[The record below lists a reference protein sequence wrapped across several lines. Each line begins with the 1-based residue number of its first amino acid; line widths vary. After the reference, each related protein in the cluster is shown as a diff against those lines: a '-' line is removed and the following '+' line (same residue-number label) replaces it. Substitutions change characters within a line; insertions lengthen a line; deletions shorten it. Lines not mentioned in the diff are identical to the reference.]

1 MTPLAL
7 LLGAGV
13 GAGMMG
19 IVAGARGTA
28 AQTKVIADLR
38 ISRRRRR
45 GVIVGVAAGGIA
57 YVMTGW
63 PVLALLA
70 VAATVTLPQMLGGGD
85 RRDALARSEAIAQ
98 WIEML
103 RDTMAG
109 AAGLE
114 EAILVSARR
123 PPPAIAPTV
132 ARLAA
137 RLEHQPLDRALRG
150 FATEHPDDPTADLL
164 AAALVTAAANETRDL
179 GELLAA
185 LVEATRA
192 QVRMRASVDSGRAHV
207 RSATRLVVGVTTLF
221 TVALMLFSRT
231 YLEPYA
237 TLEGQLW
244 LAVVGGVFAVS
255 LTLLARLDQVR
266 VPVTPLLVTRADD
279 ANVEAP

>member
-1 MTPLAL
+1 VTAL
-7 LLGAGV
+7 VVLLGAGV
-13 GAGMMG
+13 GGGLLLVGAGMRG
-19 IVAGARGTA
+19 SAPTGLVGRARP
-28 AQTKVIADLR
+28 
-38 ISRRRRR
+38 RRRRTAR
-45 GVIVGVAAGGIA
+45 QVLIAAAAAIA
-57 YVMTGW
+57 AYAATGW

-70 VAATVTLPQMLGGGD
+70 AAGSATLPRMLTNGHRQVAAE
-85 RRDALARSEAIAQ
+85 RSEAVAQ

-123 PPPAIAPTV
+123 PPPAIAPAV

-137 RLEHQPLDRALRG
+137 RLDHQPLERALRG
-150 FATEHPDDPTADLL
+150 FAADVDDPTADLL
-164 AAALVTAAANETRDL
+164 AAALVTAARNETRDL
-179 GELLAA
+179 GQLLAA

-207 RSATRLVVGVTTLF
+207 RSATRLVIGVTALF
-221 TVALMLFSRT
+221 TVSLLLFSRS

-255 LTLLARLDQVR
+255 LALLARLDLVR
-266 VPVTPLLVTRADD
+266 LPVTPLLLTRGDSAAADR
-279 ANVEAP
+279 P